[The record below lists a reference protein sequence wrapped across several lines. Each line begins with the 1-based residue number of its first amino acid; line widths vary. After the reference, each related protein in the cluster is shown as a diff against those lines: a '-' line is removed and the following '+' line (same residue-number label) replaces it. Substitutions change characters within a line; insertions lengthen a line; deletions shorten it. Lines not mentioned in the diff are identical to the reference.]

1 MSHLRASRQLDKFRR
16 KHRFARSVDQSRDTQ
31 WFMRGLLM
39 VGFPILAS
47 LLPLAAQSETP
58 SLLVSVDWLAGQLN
72 TPGLVIL
79 HSGTENDYA
88 AGHIPGAQLL
98 DLGAISRT
106 GAGGLRLELPDEA
119 SLRAALEDA
128 GVSNGS
134 RIVVYAGGS
143 SVQAATRVWF
153 TLDVLGL
160 GSRAS
165 LLDGGLNAWRAAG
178 QPVSTETRAAVK
190 GSLVARIDSSRL
202 ASADWIKEHLSQ
214 RDTVLLD
221 ARLPAF
227 HSGQDPGT
235 MPRAGRIPGARSV
248 PYTSLVDS
256 DGRMLPLDDL
266 RRKIASEEA
275 KTYIAYCHIGMQAT
289 VLYFSARRLGLDVRL
304 YDGSFQEWS
313 ARQDLPVETGTGA
326 P

>member
-1 MSHLRASRQLDKFRR
+1 
-16 KHRFARSVDQSRDTQ
+16 
-31 WFMRGLLM
+31 MRCFVMAVFSILGL
-39 VGFPILAS
+39 
-47 LLPLAAQSETP
+47 LLPLTGQTEGS
-58 SLLVSVDWLAGQLN
+58 SLLVSADWLAGQLN
-72 TPGLVIL
+72 TSGLVVL
-79 HSGTENDYA
+79 HSGTEKDYA
-88 AGHIPGAQLL
+88 AGHIPGAHLM
-98 DLGAISRT
+98 DLGAISLT
-106 GAGGLRLELPDEA
+106 GANGLRIELPDEA
-119 SLRAALEDA
+119 SLRGALENA
-128 GVSNGS
+128 GISNGS
-134 RIVVYAGGS
+134 RIVIYAGGG

-178 QPVSTETRAAVK
+178 QPVSTEARAAVK
-190 GSLVARIDSSRL
+190 GSLVARLDSARL
-202 ASADWIKEHLSQ
+202 ATAGWIKEHLYR

-235 MPRAGRIPGARSV
+235 MPRAGRIPGAASV
-248 PYTSLVDS
+248 PYTSLLDS
-256 DGRMLPLDDL
+256 EGRMLPLDDL
-266 RRKIASEEA
+266 RQRITTEEG

-289 VLYFSARRLGLDVRL
+289 VLYFSARLLGLDVRL

-313 ARQDLPVETGTGA
+313 ARQDLPIETGTGA

>member
-1 MSHLRASRQLDKFRR
+1 
-16 KHRFARSVDQSRDTQ
+16 
-31 WFMRGLLM
+31 MRY
-39 VGFPILAS
+39 LAIAYLS
-47 LLPLAAQSETP
+47 FLLPLAAQSEQ
-58 SLLVSVDWLAGQLN
+58 SLLVSVGWLTGQLN

-79 HSGTENDYA
+79 HSGTEKDYA
-88 AGHIPGAQLL
+88 AGHLPGAQLL
-98 DLGAISRT
+98 DLAAISRT

-119 SLRAALEDA
+119 SLLATLEGA
-128 GVSNGS
+128 GVSNAS
-134 RIVVYAGGS
+134 RIVVYAGGG
-143 SVQAATRVWF
+143 SVQGATRVWF

-202 ASADWIKEHLSQ
+202 ATASWIKEHLHQ

-221 ARLPAF
+221 ARLPNF

-248 PYTSLVDS
+248 PYTSLLDG

-266 RRKIASEEA
+266 RRRITTEEG

-313 ARQDLPVETGTGA
+313 ARQDLPVETGTSA